1 LPLRLPGISVGA
13 RRLSTPHYV
22 AILGC
27 AYARANRKD
36 EANKILNDLIKR
48 SEQELVSA
56 FDIK

>member
-1 LPLRLPGISVGA
+1 VGA

-27 AYARANRKD
+27 AYASANRKD